1 MEMRPVMA
9 MAAMRNNG
17 LTIRRLRVRT
27 MPLRVLT
34 RRREPIPRPAA
45 AIPLRHGLTPHP
57 ATVGEGAPIAA
68 EVAAIAVAGAAVV
81 VAIVAAEVRT
91 VAEAVLAVVEV
102 RTVAAVEAVEVHM
115 AVEEAPALTATTN
128 LF

>member
-1 MEMRPVMA
+1 M
-9 MAAMRNNG
+9 
-17 LTIRRLRVRT
+17 
-27 MPLRVLT
+27 
-34 RRREPIPRPAA
+34 
-45 AIPLRHGLTPHP
+45 
-57 ATVGEGAPIAA
+57 
-68 EVAAIAVAGAAVV
+68 AVAGAAVV

-102 RTVAAVEAVEVHM
+102 RTVAAVAAESRT